1 MGAPNNSAWAADFL
15 FVGRAMAARLAASV
29 PALRESLMV
38 DEIEPTATRTR
49 QVPAALVMLHDQSP
63 DGGGDGYSDVSVV
76 RQQWLV
82 FLVDKTGRN
91 TADRGGE
98 KVGPL
103 LPQIVQC
110 LHGWRVPGTSRNLA
124 WAPGAPTPKYFQD
137 GTVMFPLLFSTQFS
151 V

>member
-1 MGAPNNSAWAADFL
+1 
-15 FVGRAMAARLAASV
+15 MAARMAASV

-38 DEIEPTATRTR
+38 DEIEPTATRMR

-63 DGGGDGYSDVSVV
+63 DGVGYSDVSVV

-103 LPQIVQC
+103 LPQIVKC
-110 LHGWRVPGTSRNLA
+110 LHGWRAPGTSRNLA
-124 WAPGAPTPKYFQD
+124 WIHGGPTPKYFQD
-137 GTVMFPLLFSTQFS
+137 GTMMFPLLFSTQFS
-151 V
+151 I